1 MSKYIYKLNDY
12 HAIKKAA
19 ISIDGITVLSG
30 LNGCGKSTLS
40 KWLYYIVNGANEYDR
55 FIYERFVGQI
65 LEIFTRLDFAR
76 RDIDKDADNSNSQ
89 FFKEASSILRGLKS
103 ENEHENVEKIQL
115 TADKV
120 IERFCDILHKYLINT
135 PSPTK
140 KERVFVFLGIKGGED
155 DDPENISNTIKYMVS
170 NEVER
175 IKNNYYENK
184 KKRSMDDF
192 FMLARRNFDI
202 DETNPN
208 NINIEE
214 DGVKLFQK
222 GCTGN
227 LYNLTKAIYV
237 DTPMAVSEEGSD
249 DNVFWKDLKTL
260 MLDENKDFT
269 GIDTHKK
276 IARRITQLINGHVDV
291 EKDDF
296 GQKELHF
303 VSEDGLNIKLDKT
316 ATGFKSFSYILR
328 LLENGYLN
336 DKTLLL
342 IDEPEA
348 HLHPQWIVE
357 FAHVLVL
364 LNKETGTKIMVASHN
379 PNMVDAINAI
389 ARKEKVEDRTHFYLA
404 EESEQRFKYV
414 YKDLGQ
420 NIEEI
425 FKSFNMAYHKIEQY
439 GSFDI

>member
-1 MSKYIYKLNDY
+1 MSKYIYKVFDY
-12 HAIKKAA
+12 HSIKKAV

-30 LNGCGKSTLS
+30 INGCGKSTLS

-55 FIYERFVGQI
+55 FIYERFIGQI
-65 LEIFTRLDFAR
+65 HSIFSKLNFAR
-76 RDIDKDADNSNSQ
+76 RDIDRDVDNSNFQ
-89 FFKEASSILRGLKS
+89 FFQEAYSIIRSLKID
-103 ENEHENVEKIQL
+103 NEHETVEFIQNM
-115 TADKV
+115 ANKV
-120 IERFCDILHKYLINT
+120 IERFCDILYKYLKDS

-140 KERVFVFLGIKGGED
+140 RERVLVFLGIKFED
-155 DDPENISNTIKYMVS
+155 YNNLENVLSAFREAELSEI
-170 NEVER
+170 ER

-184 KKRSMDDF
+184 KKRSVNDF
-192 FMLARRNFDI
+192 FMLVNRNFDI
-202 DETNPN
+202 DDAEPN

-222 GCTGN
+222 RSVGN
-227 LYNLTKAIYV
+227 LFNINKAIYV
-237 DTPMAVSEEGSD
+237 DTPMAVSEEGTD
-249 DNVFWKDLKTL
+249 DNVFGEDLKKL
-260 MLDENKDFT
+260 MLDENKDFVN
-269 GIDTHKK
+269 IDAHKK
-276 IARRITQLINGHVDV
+276 ISRRITKLINGHVNV

-303 VSEDGLNIKLDKT
+303 ITEDGLNIKLDKA
-316 ATGFKSFSYILR
+316 ATGFKSFSYLLR
-328 LLENGYLN
+328 LIENGNLN

-364 LNKETGTKIMVASHN
+364 LNKEIGTKIVLASHN

-389 ARKEKVEDRTHFYLA
+389 ARKENIENNTHFYLA
-404 EESEQRFKYV
+404 EESDQRFKYI

-439 GSFDI
+439 GSVDI

>member
-30 LNGCGKSTLS
+30 INGCGKSTLS
-40 KWLYYIVNGANEYDR
+40 KWLYYIVNGANLYDEFIYDR
-55 FIYERFVGQI
+55 YVSQI
-65 LEIFTRLDFAR
+65 QNIFTGLNFAR
-76 RDIDKDADNSNSQ
+76 RDIDKDTDHSNSL
-89 FFKEASSILRGLKS
+89 FFREASSKIRSLKDNG
-103 ENEHENVEKIQL
+103 EQDKVEIIQHI
-115 TADKV
+115 AKKV
-120 IERFCDILHKYLINT
+120 IERFCNILYIYLKDS

-140 KERVFVFLGIKGGED
+140 RERVFVFLGIKYDED
-155 DDPENISNTIKYMVS
+155 ENLNDVLNSFRYAELSRI
-170 NEVER
+170 EH
-175 IKNNYYENK
+175 IKNNYYESK
-184 KKRSMDDF
+184 RKRSMDDF
-192 FMLARRNFDI
+192 LMLMRNKFDI
-202 DETNPN
+202 DETSPN
-208 NINIEE
+208 NINVEE

-222 GCTGN
+222 GSVGN

-237 DTPMAVSEEGSD
+237 DTPMAVSEEGKD
-249 DNVFWKDLKTL
+249 DNVFWNDLKSL
-260 MLDENKDFT
+260 MLDENKDFAGT
-269 GIDTHKK
+269 DAHKK
-276 IARRITQLINGHVDV
+276 IIRRITHLMNGRVDV

-336 DKTLLL
+336 EKTLLL

-357 FAHVLVL
+357 FAHILVL

-389 ARKEKVEDRTHFYLA
+389 AKKENVEDRTHFYLA
-404 EESEQRFKYV
+404 EESEQRFKYI

-420 NIEEI
+420 DIEEI

-439 GSFDI
+439 GSLGI

>member
-1 MSKYIYKLNDY
+1 MSKYIYKLSDY

-30 LNGCGKSTLS
+30 INGCGKSTLS
-40 KWLYYIVNGANEYDR
+40 KWLYYIVNGANLYDEFIYDR
-55 FIYERFVGQI
+55 YVSQI
-65 LEIFTRLDFAR
+65 QNIFTRLNFTR
-76 RDIDKDADNSNSQ
+76 RDIDRDADHSNSL
-89 FFKEASSILRGLKS
+89 FFREASSRISSLKS
-103 ENEHENVEKIQL
+103 TGKDDNVEIIQDI
-115 TADKV
+115 AEKV
-120 IERFCDILHKYLINT
+120 IERFCGILYKYLKDS
-135 PSPTK
+135 PSQTK
-140 KERVFVFLGIKGGED
+140 MERVFVFFGIKYDEGD
-155 DDPENISNTIKYMVS
+155 DLDNVLSFLRSAELSEI
-170 NEVER
+170 ER
-175 IKNNYYENK
+175 IKDNYFESK

-192 FMLARRNFDI
+192 LMLVRNKFDI

-208 NINIEE
+208 NINVEE

-222 GCTGN
+222 GNVGN

-237 DTPMAVSEEGSD
+237 DTPMAVSEEGKD
-249 DNVFWKDLKTL
+249 DNVFWNDLKSL
-260 MLDENKDFT
+260 MLDENKDFAGT
-269 GIDTHKK
+269 DAYKK
-276 IARRITQLINGHVDV
+276 IIRRITHLMNGRVDV

-303 VSEDGLNIKLDKT
+303 VGEDGLNIKLDKT

-336 DKTLLL
+336 EKTLLL

-357 FAHVLVL
+357 FAHILVL
-364 LNKETGTKIMVASHN
+364 LNKETGAKIMLASHN

-389 ARKEKVEDRTHFYLA
+389 ARKENIEDRTHFYLA
-404 EESEQRFKYV
+404 EESEQRFKYI

-439 GSFDI
+439 GSLDI

>member
-1 MSKYIYKLNDY
+1 MSKYTYKLSDY

-30 LNGCGKSTLS
+30 INGCGKSTLS

-55 FIYERFVGQI
+55 FIYERFISQV
-65 LEIFTRLDFAR
+65 LNIFTRLNFTR
-76 RDIDKDADNSNSQ
+76 RDIDRDADNSNSQ
-89 FFKEASSILRGLKS
+89 FFKEASSRIGSLKS
-103 ENEHENVEKIQL
+103 NNKDDNVEIIQDI
-115 TADKV
+115 AEKV
-120 IERFCDILHKYLINT
+120 IERFCDILYKYLKDS

-140 KERVFVFLGIKGGED
+140 RERVFVFLGIKYDEGD
-155 DDPENISNTIKYMVS
+155 DLDNVLSFFRSAELSEI
-170 NEVER
+170 ER
-175 IKNNYYENK
+175 IKDNYFESK
-184 KKRSMDDF
+184 RKRSMDDLL
-192 FMLARRNFDI
+192 MLVRSKFDI

-222 GCTGN
+222 GSVGN

-237 DTPMAVSEEGSD
+237 DTPMAVSEEGKD
-249 DNVFWKDLKTL
+249 DNVFWNDLKSL
-260 MLDENKDFT
+260 MLDENKDFAGT
-269 GIDTHKK
+269 DAHKK
-276 IARRITQLINGHVDV
+276 IVRRITRLMNGRVDV

-357 FAHVLVL
+357 FAHILVL

-389 ARKEKVEDRTHFYLA
+389 ARKENVEDRTHFYLA

-439 GSFDI
+439 GSLDI